1 MKEIINKFIEDIKE
15 PILVELEKFED
26 WIYRERERLIE
37 DQLKASLG
45 LDITTDEVY
54 TAMNE
59 LLGEVNGEINKIIDK
74 LGG

>member
-1 MKEIINKFIEDIKE
+1 M
-15 PILVELEKFED
+15 ELEKFAD
-26 WIYRERERLIE
+26 WIYREKERLIE

>member
-1 MKEIINKFIEDIKE
+1 
-15 PILVELEKFED
+15 VELEKFAD
-26 WIYRERERLIE
+26 WIYREKERLIE